1 MVHTWKPSPQ
11 EAEAAGWYSK
21 VSLGYLATLGYLAR
35 PCPKRSYK
43 PVVQLSGQWLSGGR
57 EKEEKEQAEEGQEEM
72 EEEGRVEEREKGRKG
87 RDIVLI
93 KRTQSR

>member
-57 EKEEKEQAEEGQEEM
+57 EKEEM